1 MDIVHVYSWHSV
13 IYLWIPFSVIISKVC
28 EMNSKNLLIY
38 SVLALYRCGPAW
50 ALIYVIYS
58 SFILNLN
65 HELVSKWER
74 ENESPK
80 TSWPLLWTVPEFKK
94 NK

>member
-38 SVLALYRCGPAW
+38 SVLELYRCGQP
-50 ALIYVIYS
+50 
-58 SFILNLN
+58 
-65 HELVSKWER
+65 ER
-74 ENESPK
+74 
-80 TSWPLLWTVPEFKK
+80 LYM
-94 NK
+94 